1 MSDSWIGKDLPS
13 IVRDGEDY
21 FLLCHKGELFLI
33 ANRCPH
39 RGGPLK
45 FGFIDADEA
54 IICPMHRGVFPIA
67 RLIAQPS
74 TIRLSET
81 QAAQP

>member
-1 MSDSWIGKDLPS
+1 MSLTWIGADLPA
-13 IVRDGEDY
+13 IWRDGAEY
-21 FLLCHKGELFLI
+21 FLLSHDGDLYLI

-45 FGFIDADEA
+45 AGFINAEGELV
-54 IICPMHRGVFPIA
+54 CPMHLGAFAID

-74 TIRLSET
+74 TIRLRERPAS
-81 QAAQP
+81 